1 MRRVFLL
8 FVIIGMCIFVA
19 IGGTFTFLESNSVL
33 KQKKSHEVLEPSE
46 NISLL
51 IDKYTGKIYILYENR
66 IVKSC
71 TIKNIKANSSLPEGN
86 YIISERYIL
95 NNSIYI
101 LINTSLGQ
109 YAIVDENHPFI
120 INNRSIA
127 GSIKISKDD
136 IFNIYKDVR
145 YGTQV
150 RIIGYNKKI

>member
-51 IDKYTGKIYILYENR
+51 IDKYTGKIYILYDNR

-127 GSIKISKDD
+127 GCIKISKDD